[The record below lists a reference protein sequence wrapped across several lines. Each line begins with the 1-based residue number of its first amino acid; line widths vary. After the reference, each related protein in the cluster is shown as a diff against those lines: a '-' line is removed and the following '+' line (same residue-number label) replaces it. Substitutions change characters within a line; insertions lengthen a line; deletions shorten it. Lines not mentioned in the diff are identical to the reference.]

1 MLFFLHANICVSV
14 VHVVLCLRRQA
25 TVFCFFLLAWM
36 GGELLHK
43 MNALPLVDS
52 SSHERSKSNHK
63 KIVVRKNSLHSLP
76 RIPGQLI
83 QRLNM
88 LVRISRH
95 RCSLTWE
102 GACGWVWQVSEA
114 SRPPSSRISFS
125 FGWWTVSN
133 STSFGRSGD
142 TDANFC
148 RRHGEHRHN
157 ARLEKRKANSE
168 HVFFSQWFQPR
179 DR

>member
-1 MLFFLHANICVSV
+1 MYYKIKRFSLSHPLLPASVIFSTCKYLFFGRTCSSLPQRTGN
-14 VHVVLCLRRQA
+14 
-25 TVFCFFLLAWM
+25 CFFIAVN
-36 GGELLHK
+36 GGELLNK
-43 MNALPLVDS
+43 MNALPLVDL

-63 KIVVRKNSLHSLP
+63 KIAVRKNSLHSLP
-76 RIPGQLI
+76 RPPGQLI

-88 LVRISRH
+88 LARISRH
-95 RCSLTWE
+95 HCALTWD

-148 RRHGEHRHN
+148 RRHGEQRHN
-157 ARLEKRKANSE
+157 TRL
-168 HVFFSQWFQPR
+168 
-179 DR
+179 